1 MKFSEPIS
9 FTSALIDVR
18 LVKPTTATAQEP
30 LVVDDSAEREQAAY
44 ERGRHDGE
52 IALREQLIAQR
63 NEMAALLNGV
73 IDSLQKTVPQLVHE
87 TESALIQLALESAQK
102 IVAGMP
108 IKAELV
114 ESVVREALQQVE
126 DTAEIVIQLH
136 PDDLVLLRK
145 HKSDVLKASPN
156 SQPLQFSSSPEVT
169 RGGCLLRTRFGIIDA
184 RRETKVDQLREALA
198 V

>member
-1 MKFSEPIS
+1 MKFSESIS
-9 FTSALIDVR
+9 FTSALADVR
-18 LVKPTTATAQEP
+18 LVKPSPAQDADI
-30 LVVDDSAEREQAAY
+30 DDAAEREKAAY
-44 ERGRHDGE
+44 ERGRHAGE

-87 TESALIQLALESAQK
+87 TETALIQLALESAQK

-108 IKAELV
+108 VNPKLV

-126 DTAEIVIQLH
+126 DTAEVVIQLH
-136 PDDLVLLRK
+136 PEDLALLQK
-145 HKSDVLKASPN
+145 HKSDVLKPPQN
-156 SQPLQFSSSPEVT
+156 SKPLQFSSSAEVT

-184 RRETKVDQLREALA
+184 RRETKLEQLRDALA
-198 V
+198 A

>member
-1 MKFSEPIS
+1 MKFPEPIS
-9 FTSALIDVR
+9 FTSALLDVR
-18 LVKPTTATAQEP
+18 LLQSAGASAPEP
-30 LVVDDSAEREQAAY
+30 ALVDDSAEREQAAY

-108 IKAELV
+108 IKADLV

-126 DTAEIVIQLH
+126 DTAEVVIQLH
-136 PDDLVLLRK
+136 SEDLALLQK
-145 HKSDVLKASPN
+145 YKSDVLKTSPN
-156 SQPLQFSSSPEVT
+156 SQPLQFSSSADVT